1 MQISAKADYAVRALI
16 ELAGHEDGPLT
27 GEQLAQRQGLPSKF
41 LETTLGLLRNHGIL
55 VSRRGAEGGYWLAR
69 PADRITVAQIVR
81 ATDGPLASVRGQR
94 PEDVTYDGAAGGLAE
109 VWIALRASLRSVLE
123 EVTLADLV
131 AGEVP
136 VSVAALLDDP
146 DARRT
151 R

>member
-16 ELAGHEDGPLT
+16 ELGRHADGPLRA
-27 GEQLAQRQGLPSKF
+27 EQLAESQGLPPKF
-41 LETTLGLLRNHGIL
+41 LETILSGLRNDGIL
-55 VSRRGAEGGYWLAR
+55 ISRRGAEGGYWLAR
-69 PADRITVAQIVR
+69 PAVQITVAQIVR

-94 PEDVTYDGAAGGLAE
+94 PEDVTYEGAAAGLAD

-131 AGEVP
+131 AGTLP
-136 VSVAALLDDP
+136 ASVASLVDDP
-146 DARRT
+146 GARRT